1 MWSDLRIRVVLVL
14 GFAATTIS
22 GRDNGPMRSGLQMER
37 KELETVWEPFLAS
50 NHCSCIL
57 LESSAQIW
65 LGDSEWYGH
74 RMIFER
80 EDGTRLQGSFL
91 YHLENPSQ
99 DGTWENVRLFTLKR
113 KFYWHSETGWTCDRQ
128 QVGRQLTIQEWFMIP
143 TLNIEPGRPWTEQP
157 VREGYLKPITN
168 VSSLRWNE
176 LRELLEGAP
185 TVSPVAEDQDGEAT
199 EDASSYLAALK
210 SRLSAHCTEA
220 LEDRV
225 LALIRKCSWENRSEN
240 CIERSVGDFFRLPLP
255 ETDARPILE
264 VLGPEPSY
272 RSVYVV
278 RRPSFDRPFVQAE
291 IRVGCDR
298 LTVCFFGPTVVDCAF
313 HSDPL
318 AGSLPGCEGNMH
330 TSFGWRSRW
339 ESLFSSPCS
348 ETRFPV
354 STRLPSVDQTTLPFG
369 WVAPSIHAF
378 RNEENDSAFL
388 FF

>member
-22 GRDNGPMRSGLQMER
+22 GRDNGPMHSGLQMER
-37 KELETVWEPFLAS
+37 KDLETVWEPFLAS

-176 LRELLEGAP
+176 LRELLEVNPAWFEEQAKRNPQEAWAEVLCQVLSMYSVKDRNGA
-185 TVSPVAEDQDGEAT
+185 EEA
-199 EDASSYLAALK
+199 AKRMKAAGLNATK
-210 SRLSAHCTEA
+210 IDEA
-220 LEDRV
+220 LE
-225 LALIRKCSWENRSEN
+225 
-240 CIERSVGDFFRLPLP
+240 
-255 ETDARPILE
+255 
-264 VLGPEPSY
+264 
-272 RSVYVV
+272 
-278 RRPSFDRPFVQAE
+278 
-291 IRVGCDR
+291 
-298 LTVCFFGPTVVDCAF
+298 
-313 HSDPL
+313 
-318 AGSLPGCEGNMH
+318 
-330 TSFGWRSRW
+330 
-339 ESLFSSPCS
+339 
-348 ETRFPV
+348 
-354 STRLPSVDQTTLPFG
+354 
-369 WVAPSIHAF
+369 
-378 RNEENDSAFL
+378 
-388 FF
+388 